1 MKLRS
6 KLIAPII
13 VLAFAG
19 GISMTI
25 ALDLWKTETIKDP
38 AKYQIGEFA
47 GEYNPADIRGSYS
60 FGDIEKAFKIP
71 VTDLAKAFGLDGT
84 DNPEAVVAGDLKL
97 IYPVQEEWAGEIGT
111 DSVKLFVALYLGLP
125 FEPEHETL
133 LPAPA
138 LPILKDKLSEENL
151 EEVEAATVAI
161 SEFEPAAVVEELT
174 KISPED
180 STIKGN
186 TTYQDLINWGLSI
199 EEIVETIGIEIENL
213 GISMRDHLEDAG
225 IAFSTAKAKL
235 QEILDSK
242 R

>member
-1 MKLRS
+1 M
-6 KLIAPII
+6 
-13 VLAFAG
+13 
-19 GISMTI
+19 
-25 ALDLWKTETIKDP
+25 
-38 AKYQIGEFA
+38 
-47 GEYNPADIRGSYS
+47 
-60 FGDIEKAFKIP
+60 
-71 VTDLAKAFGLDGT
+71 
-84 DNPEAVVAGDLKL
+84 
-97 IYPVQEEWAGEIGT
+97 
-111 DSVKLFVALYLGLP
+111 P